1 MEKKWIWILAGVL
14 AAGFMA
20 GQVLAIS
27 PEDVPRISI
36 EETKKLMDDPNVVI
50 IDGRADSDWNK
61 SDIKVKGAI
70 RENPGDTKTWAAKYD
85 PEKTLIIYC
94 A

>member
-14 AAGFMA
+14 AAVFMA

-50 IDGRADSDWNK
+50 IDARADSDWNK
-61 SDIKVKGAI
+61 SDIKITGAV
-70 RENPGDTKTWAAKYD
+70 REAPGDVKTWASKYD